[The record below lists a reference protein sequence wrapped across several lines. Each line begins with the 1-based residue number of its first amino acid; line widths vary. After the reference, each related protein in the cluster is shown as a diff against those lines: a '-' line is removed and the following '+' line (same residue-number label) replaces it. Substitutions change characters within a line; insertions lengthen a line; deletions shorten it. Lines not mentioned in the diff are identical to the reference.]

1 MRTTVNIHDE
11 LLRKAKQVALEQNGT
26 LGSVI
31 EEALRESLSRKSR
44 VVRRK
49 LTHLP
54 TFRGQGVQPGVDL
67 DSTVSLLDTM
77 EGR

>member
-11 LLRKAKQVALEQNGT
+11 LLRKAKEVALKQNGT

-31 EEALRESLSRKSR
+31 EQALRESLSRKSR
-44 VVRRK
+44 IVRRK
-49 LTHLP
+49 RTHLP
-54 TFRGQGVQPGVDL
+54 TFRGQGVQAGVDL
-67 DSTVSLLDTM
+67 DSTAGLLDTM

>member
-31 EEALRESLSRKSR
+31 EQALRESLSRKSR

-49 LTHLP
+49 PTHLH
-54 TFRGQGVQPGVDL
+54 TLRGQGVQAGVDL
-67 DSTVSLLDTM
+67 DSTVSLLDIM